1 MRRILSEQ
9 DKKEIKEALKNYY
22 TGIYQILADKYKCSK
37 STIQVINYNLL
48 VIHKPN
54 IKTSL
59 GVLR

>member
-1 MRRILSEQ
+1 MRKKLSEQ
-9 DKKEIKEALKNYY
+9 EKLEIKEQLKNYY

-48 VIHKPN
+48 IINKSN

-59 GVLR
+59 GILR